1 MTAKSE
7 RQAAR
12 EAIAAYHQQQLGQ
25 LLEHV
30 SDALNDFHTGQL
42 DAFDVDRV
50 LFQYSRA
57 AKELWKFCNLDDVE
71 FAASLLQEQD
81 PFDWWGRGAIKQR

>member
-1 MTAKSE
+1 MSAKSE

-12 EAIAAYHQQQLGQ
+12 QTIAAYHQEQLGQ
-25 LLEHV
+25 LLAHV
-30 SDALNDFHTGQL
+30 GDALDDFRAGQR

-71 FAASLLQEQD
+71 FAAGLVQEQE
-81 PFDWWGRGAIKQR
+81 PFDWWRRGALKQH

>member
-1 MTAKSE
+1 MAKSE

-12 EAIAAYHQQQLGQ
+12 QTIASYHQEQLEQ
-25 LLEHV
+25 LLTHV
-30 SDALNDFHTGQL
+30 RDALDNYRAGQL
-42 DAFDVDRV
+42 DPYEVDRV

-71 FAASLLQEQD
+71 FAASLVHESSTI
-81 PFDWWGRGAIKQR
+81 DWWQRGALKQH

>member
-12 EAIAAYHQQQLGQ
+12 QTIASYHQEQLGQ
-25 LLEHV
+25 LLLHV
-30 SDALNDFHTGQL
+30 SDALADFHAGQL
-42 DAFDVDRV
+42 DAFGVDRV

-57 AKELWKFCNLDDVE
+57 AKELWKFCNFDDVE
-71 FAASLLQEQD
+71 FAATLVHESS
-81 PFDWWGRGAIKQR
+81 PIDWWQRGTLKPH